1 MSGSPSEHAQARL
14 TPERAE
20 TAVPA
25 RHPAQPEGSA
35 RLDVPAQAE
44 ASAQP
49 ELPTRAR
56 LSDQPEPPTEPTAS
70 AQPEPQA
77 QPESSGQ
84 PAASAQPAGSA
95 QPEPSPQ
102 AAQPPVLAVEGLHI
116 TVSGGRTEAVRDVSF
131 TVHAGEAVGVVGESG
146 SGKTLTCRSLLGVL
160 PPGCAVSQGSAR
172 LDGTELTELTAR
184 GWERLRGVRLG
195 AVFQDPASYLNP
207 ALTVGR
213 QLAEP
218 LRVRLGLSRGEAH
231 ARSVELFGSVGLHHP
246 AEVYHRYPHELSGG
260 MLQRVLIAIAVA
272 CDPRLLVA
280 DEATT
285 ALDTVVQAEVLDLL
299 ARLRDERGLAL
310 LLVTHDLAVV
320 AEVTDRLLV
329 FYAGEIVED
338 GPTAEVVRR
347 PAHPYTAALLSVAS
361 AGDWHRRDLAVIPG
375 RPPEAGTDLPGCR
388 FADRCAFAEDR
399 CRTAPV
405 PLSVAPDGRRVRC
418 LRAAE
423 LTDTLAD
430 SRAFEE
436 VPA

>member
-1 MSGSPSEHAQARL
+1 MSALSPSDYAASPTKAPSETPTNTLSKTPSEGLSEQPSGTRSEVPSQAV
-14 TPERAE
+14 A
-20 TAVPA
+20 PA
-25 RHPAQPEGSA
+25 GAGAPG
-35 RLDVPAQAE
+35 
-44 ASAQP
+44 
-49 ELPTRAR
+49 
-56 LSDQPEPPTEPTAS
+56 PEP
-70 AQPEPQA
+70 
-77 QPESSGQ
+77 
-84 PAASAQPAGSA
+84 
-95 QPEPSPQ
+95 
-102 AAQPPVLAVEGLHI
+102 VLTVNGLHI
-116 TVSGGRTEAVRDVSF
+116 TVSGGHAEAVRDVSF

-160 PPGCAVSQGSAR
+160 PPGCAVSAGSAE
-172 LDGTELTELTAR
+172 LAGTELTALTSR
-184 GWERLRGVRLG
+184 QWERLRGVELG

-218 LRVRLGLSRGEAH
+218 LRVRLGLKRAQAH
-231 ARSVELFGSVGLHHP
+231 RRAVELFASVGLREP
-246 AEVYHRYPHELSGG
+246 GDVYHRYPHELSGG

-320 AEVTDRLLV
+320 AEVTDRVLV

-338 GPTAEVVRR
+338 GPTQEVVHR
-347 PAHPYTAALLSVAS
+347 PAHPYTAALLKVAS
-361 AGDWHRRDLAVIPG
+361 LGEWNRRELAVIPG
-375 RPPEAGTDLPGCR
+375 RPPEAGAAPVGCR
-388 FADRCAFAEDR
+388 FADRCDFAQEQ
-399 CRTAPV
+399 CRTQQI
-405 PLSVAPDGRRVRC
+405 PLAATADGRRVRC

-423 LTDTLAD
+423 IAD
-430 SRAFEE
+430 DLVPRTHSRQYEPSVPEPIVPEPIVE